1 MVMKRGRWS
10 NGKLEQNNLIQ
21 YSIAEMK
28 PRNSLTQ
35 QNRNNTNKE
44 LEISVNIIEEIW
56 INVLLLQQT
65 DLFITKSFHL
75 LPVSN

>member
-1 MVMKRGRWS
+1 MKRGRWS

-28 PRNSLTQ
+28 PMNSLTQ

-44 LEISVNIIEEIW
+44 LEISVNIIEEI
-56 INVLLLQQT
+56 
-65 DLFITKSFHL
+65 
-75 LPVSN
+75 